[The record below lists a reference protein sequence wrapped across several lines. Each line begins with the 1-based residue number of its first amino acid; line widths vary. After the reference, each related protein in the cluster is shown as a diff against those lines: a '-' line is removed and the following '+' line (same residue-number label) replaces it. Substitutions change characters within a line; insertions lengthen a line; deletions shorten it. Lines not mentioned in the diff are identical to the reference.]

1 MRAAMNPERRSSP
14 VGDEFAEVVAFRKGD
29 KAAE

>member
-1 MRAAMNPERRSSP
+1 MGAVMNLEPRLRL
-14 VGDEFAEVVAFRKGD
+14 VGDEFAEVVAFHKGD

>member
-1 MRAAMNPERRSSP
+1 MGAAMNPERRSSP